1 MEYRHE
7 LKFLVTEETLQR
19 IRYRLMPLMIPDSH
33 QGPEG
38 YTIRSLYFDDFADS
52 AVADILAGVDDR
64 AKYRIRIYD
73 GKTSFIRLEKK
84 SKRANMCKK
93 ESKELTVEECRQY
106 MAGVE
111 HFMVPEMQAKHMRP
125 VCIVEYDRYAY
136 TYPIGNV
143 RITFDRNIRGSARI
157 QDFLNEK
164 INCVPALGTN
174 QHILE
179 IKYDEVLPQFIA
191 ESVDTGNLLQQS
203 FSKYYYARKAVGITR

>member
-7 LKFLVTEETLQR
+7 LKFLVSEETLQR
-19 IRYRLMPLMIPDSH
+19 IRYRLMPLMTPDPH

-38 YTIRSLYFDDFADS
+38 YTIRSLYFDDFVDS
-52 AVADILAGVDDR
+52 AMADILAGVDDR

-73 GKTSFIRLEKK
+73 GNSSFIRLEKK

-93 ESKELTVEECRQY
+93 ESKELTAEECQNY
-106 MAGVE
+106 MAGTE
-111 HFMVPEMQAKHMRP
+111 HFMIPEMQAKHMRP

-143 RITFDRNIRGSARI
+143 RITFDRNIRGSARV
-157 QDFLNEK
+157 QDFLNGK
-164 INCVPALGTN
+164 INCVPALGVN